1 MLFSS
6 LFFLYAFLPLL
17 FVLFFPIKK
26 SSYRRVLLVIFSLLF
41 YACGEPVYVLL
52 MVAAAAVNYIFGM
65 LSLSGK
71 CAAHPKLFTALCVIL
86 NLGLL
91 GIFKYTDF
99 IIETV
104 NLILPLNIP
113 HTHIK
118 LPIGIS
124 FFTFQSMS
132 YVIDVWRGVTP
143 AQKSPVKLLLYI
155 SFFPQ
160 LIAGPIVRY
169 QDIASQLDDIRT
181 SSSGILNGLFRFSV
195 GLGKKVLIAD
205 CCAAAVESLI
215 SIGGAPSLL
224 ARWSAALF
232 FTLQIYFDFSGYSDM
247 AIGLG
252 RMFGFRF
259 PENFIY
265 PFVSRNATEFWRR
278 WHVSLS
284 TWFKD
289 YLFYPVLR
297 SKALRLLSKK
307 LSSGGHKKASR
318 LVPTVIGLLIVWF
331 STGLWH
337 GASWN
342 YVFWGLYYFVFLTLE
357 MIFEPKIK
365 NRLPKIPSAILS
377 HVYFAV
383 ITVFG
388 MAIFYFENGLFR
400 NLGYLLGIGI
410 SGFSDIYTNSIIK
423 ENIFLLAAAAVL
435 SVPVIPY
442 ALKTFEKK
450 FGSISINVK
459 AVCKAAAI
467 LLLIFASTVRLT
479 GNSYHPFLYFR
490 F

>member
-6 LFFLYAFLPLL
+6 LFFLYAFLPIL
-17 FVLFFPIKK
+17 FILFFPIKK
-26 SSYRRVLLVIFSLLF
+26 SSYRSVLLVIFSLLF

-52 MVAAAAVNYIFGM
+52 MIAAATVNYILGI
-65 LSLSGK
+65 LSLSKK
-71 CAAHPKLFTALCVIL
+71 CSAHPKLFMALCVIL

-91 GIFKYTDF
+91 GIFKYADF
-99 IIETV
+99 IIGTV
-104 NLILPLNIP
+104 NLLLKLHIPLTNV
-113 HTHIK
+113 K

-124 FFTFQSMS
+124 FFTFQAMS

-169 QDIASQLDDIRT
+169 QDIAPQLDDIHT
-181 SSSGILNGLFRFSV
+181 TPSDVFDGLFRFSV
-195 GLGKKVLIAD
+195 GLGKKVLIAN
-205 CCAAAVESLI
+205 CCASVVENLI
-215 SIGGAPSLL
+215 SISGAPSLL
-224 ARWSAALF
+224 ARWGAALF
-232 FTLQIYFDFSGYSDM
+232 FTFQIYFDFSGYSDM

-252 RMFGFRF
+252 RVFGFRF

-278 WHVSLS
+278 WHISLS

-297 SKALRLLSKK
+297 SKALRTLTKK

-318 LVPTVIGLLIVWF
+318 LIPTVIGLLIVWF

-342 YVFWGLYYFVFLTLE
+342 YVCWGLYYFIFLTLE
-357 MIFEPKIK
+357 MILEPKIK

-388 MAIFYFENGLFR
+388 MAIFYFENDLFR
-400 NLGYLLGIGI
+400 NLGYLFGHGI
-410 SGFSDIYTNSIIK
+410 SGFSDMYTNSIIK
-423 ENIFLLAAAAVL
+423 ENIFLIAAAAIL
-435 SVPVIPY
+435 SVPTVPTVIK
-442 ALKTFEKK
+442 AFEAK
-450 FGSISINVK
+450 FGRININVK
-459 AVCKAAAI
+459 AVCKTAAI
-467 LLLIFASTVRLT
+467 ILLIFASTVRLT
-479 GNSYHPFLYFR
+479 GNSYNPFLYFR